1 MPEISRFFGIVI
13 AMYYNEGPSIGSM
26 GWFDRVTPRLVSA
39 TWLEDYRIR
48 LEFDD
53 GCVGVL
59 DMGNHLSGEVF
70 RPLRDQ
76 SLFRS
81 FRLDQE
87 WNTIAWP
94 TGADLAPEYLYEQA
108 SNNPATGAD
117 REPGRATAKEPPERA
132 DDASLAALVG
142 GSSAVSDADG

>member
-1 MPEISRFFGIVI
+1 
-13 AMYYNEGPSIGSM
+13 M

-39 TWLEDYRIR
+39 TWLEEYRIR

-76 SLFRS
+76 ELFRS
-81 FRLDQE
+81 FHLDHE
-87 WNTIAWP
+87 WNTITWP

-108 SNNPATGAD
+108 SNNPAHG
-117 REPGRATAKEPPERA
+117 TAKGAGKETAKGPSERA
-132 DDASLAALVG
+132 DDATLAAAVG
-142 GSSAVSDADG
+142 GSAPSEPER

>member
-1 MPEISRFFGIVI
+1 
-13 AMYYNEGPSIGSM
+13 M
-26 GWFDRVTPRLVSA
+26 GWFDQVTPRLVSA
-39 TWLEDYRIR
+39 TWLEEYRIR

-76 SLFRS
+76 DLFRS
-81 FRLDQE
+81 FRLDRE

-108 SNNPATGAD
+108 SNNPAAGTD
-117 REPGRATAKEPPERA
+117 RRRQRAPAEDLPDHV
-132 DDASLAALVG
+132 DDATLAAAVG
-142 GSSAVSDADG
+142 GSSTPSDAEG

>member
-1 MPEISRFFGIVI
+1 
-13 AMYYNEGPSIGSM
+13 M
-26 GWFDRVTPRLVSA
+26 GWFDEVTPRLVSA
-39 TWLEDYRIR
+39 TWLGEYRIR

-53 GCVGVL
+53 GRVGVL
-59 DMGNHLSGEVF
+59 DMENRLSGEVF

-81 FRLDQE
+81 FRLDRE

-108 SNNPATGAD
+108 SNNPAAAAD
-117 REPGRATAKEPPERA
+117 RERRQASAKELPERA
-132 DDASLAALVG
+132 EGTSLAAPTG
-142 GSSAVSDADG
+142 GSPTASDAER

>member
-1 MPEISRFFGIVI
+1 
-13 AMYYNEGPSIGSM
+13 M
-26 GWFDRVTPRLVSA
+26 GWFDQVTPRLVSA
-39 TWLEDYRIR
+39 TLLEEYRIR

-76 SLFRS
+76 DLFRS
-81 FRLDQE
+81 FRLDRE

-108 SNNPATGAD
+108 SNNPAAGTD
-117 REPGRATAKEPPERA
+117 RRRQRAPAEDLPDHV
-132 DDASLAALVG
+132 DDATLAAAVG
-142 GSSAVSDADG
+142 GSSTPSDAER